1 MASGAPAPDLSRQRL
16 GRHAETMVQYRD
28 PGPIVFD
35 AVIERSDGPGAY
47 VTFPFSAVDVFG
59 VRARVPVKAQF
70 DDTVD
75 YTGSLAPYGGQHRLG
90 VRKDIQKS
98 LGKNHGDT
106 VSVSLIL
113 DTDRADVAGSD

>member
-1 MASGAPAPDLSRQRL
+1 L
-16 GRHAETMVQYRD
+16 HAEIMVQYRD
-28 PGPIVFD
+28 PGPIVFA
-35 AVIERSDGPGAY
+35 AVIERPAGPGAY
-47 VTFPFSAVDVFG
+47 VTFPFSAVDLFG
-59 VRARVPVKAQF
+59 VRARVPVKARF

-75 YTGSLAPYGGQHRLG
+75 YTGSLAPYGGKHRLG

-113 DTDRADVAGSD
+113 DTDHADVAGSD

>member
-1 MASGAPAPDLSRQRL
+1 
-16 GRHAETMVQYRD
+16 MVQYRD

-35 AVIERSDGPGAY
+35 AIIERPDGPGAY
-47 VTFPFSAVDVFG
+47 VTFPFSAVDLFG
-59 VRARVPVKAQF
+59 VRARVPVKARF

-75 YTGSLAPYGGQHRLG
+75 YTGSLSPYGDQHRLG

-98 LGKNHGDT
+98 LRKNHGDT
-106 VSVSLIL
+106 VSVSLVL